1 MKHLN
6 KFLALLSM
14 GLCLLLSSCTK
25 EIEPQ
30 NGNILF
36 VYPAGLYITLS
47 DDLGKDLL
55 KDRFD
60 IGSIVA
66 YNRDSQ
72 RPMRTELIV
81 KDNQLKVTLDLP
93 QVLSDRGVKWEEG
106 QIFRTMTILRAH
118 RNMLVLECEQKY
130 HTLPAGFG
138 GDASVQLVKVTC
150 MGRSFEPSEGGS
162 IVLPLRLVNGE
173 LGLLEK

>member
-6 KFLALLSM
+6 KLLALLSM
-14 GLCLLLSSCTK
+14 GLCLLLFSCTK
-25 EIEPQ
+25 ETEQPKES
-30 NGNILF
+30 ILF
-36 VYPAGLYITLS
+36 VHPASLYITLS
-47 DDLGKDLL
+47 DDLGRDLL

-60 IGSIVA
+60 IGSITA

-72 RPMRTELIV
+72 KPMKTELLV
-81 KDNQLKVTLDLP
+81 KEKQLKVSLDLP
-93 QVLSDRGVKWEEG
+93 RPLFDRWAKKENG

-130 HTLPAGFG
+130 HTLPAGFL

-150 MGRSFEPSEGGS
+150 MGRSFESSEGGR

-173 LGLLEK
+173 LSLF